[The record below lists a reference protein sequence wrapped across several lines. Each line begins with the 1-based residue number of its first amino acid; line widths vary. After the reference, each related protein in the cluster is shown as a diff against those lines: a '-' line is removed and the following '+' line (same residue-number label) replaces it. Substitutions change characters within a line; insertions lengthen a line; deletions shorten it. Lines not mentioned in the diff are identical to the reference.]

1 MMSKIRIQV
10 GFLRFAFEAASA
22 RVTLWDDQVAYITG
36 VYSRIRGAGQA
47 SQVLKDIC
55 EFADDNQYTLQLD
68 VSSYGN
74 DNHLKMMDDQL
85 LDWYAKFGFEVVPDG
100 GQPVMME
107 RKPEDPRE
115 PEAPGEFDDPQDLH
129 PL

>member
-1 MMSKIRIQV
+1 MMSNIRIQV
-10 GFLRFAFEAASA
+10 GFLRFSYEAASA
-22 RVTLWDDQVAYITG
+22 RLTLWDDQVAYISG

-68 VSSYGN
+68 VSSYGD
-74 DNHLKMMDDQL
+74 DNHLKMTDDQL
-85 LDWYAKFGFEVVPDG
+85 LDWYAKFGFEIVPDG

-107 RKPEDPRE
+107 RK